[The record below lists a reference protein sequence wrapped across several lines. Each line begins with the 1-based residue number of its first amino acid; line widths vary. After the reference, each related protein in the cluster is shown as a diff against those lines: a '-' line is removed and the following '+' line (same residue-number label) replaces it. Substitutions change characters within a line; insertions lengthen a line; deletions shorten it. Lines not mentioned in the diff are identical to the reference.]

1 MSLDAAELRRQK
13 ILKNSQNRLNLLMGV
28 KNENSEATPSETASP
43 SADSTPISAST
54 TPNEEPATHHQEPT
68 HRRNRIGDTTERAN
82 LLAEPQID
90 QVQASKDSPNSSTIC
105 KFNGYSNKEIV
116 IFFLIALSTS
126 LLFLFQRSD
135 YIFQVI
141 FELI

>member
-1 MSLDAAELRRQK
+1 MSLDAAEQRRQK

-28 KNENSEATPSETASP
+28 KNENSEAIPSETTSP
-43 SADSTPISAST
+43 SIDLTPISSIT
-54 TPNEEPATHHQEPT
+54 TPNEEPATHHQEPPQ
-68 HRRNRIGDTTERAN
+68 RRNRVGDTTERAN

-90 QVQASKDSPNSSTIC
+90 QVQTPQDSSNSSTIC

-141 FELI
+141 MS